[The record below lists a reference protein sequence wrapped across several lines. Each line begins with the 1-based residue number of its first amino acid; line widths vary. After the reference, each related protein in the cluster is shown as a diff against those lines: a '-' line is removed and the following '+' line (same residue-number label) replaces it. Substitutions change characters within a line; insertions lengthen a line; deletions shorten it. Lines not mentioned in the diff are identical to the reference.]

1 MSAIFREKSESRKST
16 MFLSAM
22 PILLTTI
29 KLSPIIRLRKILHK
43 MGKLTTKQRLLL
55 IGLLFIEAM
64 TMFWIVPKANAD
76 VIDVQ
81 VWLINRHILSF
92 SYKPGSLK
100 KE

>member
-1 MSAIFREKSESRKST
+1 
-16 MFLSAM
+16 
-22 PILLTTI
+22 
-29 KLSPIIRLRKILHK
+29 
-43 MGKLTTKQRLLL
+43 
-55 IGLLFIEAM
+55 M

-92 SYKPGSLK
+92 NYKPDSLK